1 MRRKTFLLFAVVFL
15 TGLTAFLQAQD
26 YGTNLDTVLDKIY
39 MKASSDF
46 RQGHFSEALQGFR
59 DYMKAAGPS
68 DPRLAD
74 VYMNTGHI
82 YRYALKYDKARAFY
96 SGIIEKFPDSGL
108 TMGAQF
114 YIARTYDEEGH
125 FSQALDYY
133 NNIVLSLTVE
143 DNIKKIAQDQMASIV
158 ENELNTAE
166 LERVLLTLPPG
177 ASLKKAYM
185 KLGQTLLERKE
196 YKRAERIYDKM
207 KEAGFPEEAER
218 YIRLARLKGEFP
230 GAKIGCLLPLTG
242 KYAQIGSRLFH
253 AVSHA
258 QDYKNKFLKEEQKL
272 VLLKAD
278 TESEL
283 SRIPLLYE
291 ELVRSGA
298 SVILGPV
305 QSEAA
310 DILKPYVDKY
320 KVPVIFLMASDPG
333 IPDKSPYFFRNS
345 IRVADEASALAEYGL
360 KELKLTNL
368 AVLIPNDPKGFATGE
383 IFRKKVTS
391 YNAVL
396 SVFET
401 YNKGDTTYTPQLQRA
416 LDSFVDGL
424 FVYGT
429 NAKDL
434 QQLMPSIP
442 YVGLKVSVM
451 ADSTLFDDYLF
462 RVLGDTINGTIIAT
476 YYNTSDFGIMEKDI
490 FDSFKKRYNYS
501 LDQYTI
507 LGVDALDAAYEA
519 VKISGGL
526 SGDGQ
531 ITEALNNLDE
541 FQGLCGKITVLKNG
555 DFYKKIVLYK
565 VVDNRPE
572 PVKAELDGAHVVE
585 IP

>member
-1 MRRKTFLLFAVVFL
+1 MRRKTILLFAVVLWTGFTFL
-15 TGLTAFLQAQD
+15 LSAQE
-26 YGTNLDTVLDKIY
+26 YGGNLDTVLDKIY
-39 MKASSDF
+39 VKATSDF
-46 RQGHFSEALQGFR
+46 RRGDFTEALQGFS
-59 DYMKAAGPS
+59 DYMKAADPS
-68 DPRLAD
+68 DTRLAD
-74 VYMNTGHI
+74 VYMSVGHI

-96 SGIIEKFPDSGL
+96 FGIIEKFPDSGL
-108 TMGAQF
+108 TMWAQF
-114 YIARTYDEEGH
+114 CIARTYDEQNH
-125 FSQALDYY
+125 FTQALDYY
-133 NNIVLSLTVE
+133 NNIVLSVTVE
-143 DNIKKIAQDQMASIV
+143 DNIKKIAQDQMSAIV
-158 ENELNTAE
+158 ENELNTGE
-166 LERVLLTLPPG
+166 LEKVLFSLSPTP
-177 ASLKKAYM
+177 SLKKAYM
-185 KLGQTLLERKE
+185 KLGQIFLDRKN
-196 YKRAERIYDKM
+196 YKKAESVFKKM
-207 KEAGFPEEAER
+207 GDAGFKEEAER
-218 YIRLARLKGEFP
+218 YVRLARLKGEFP
-230 GAKIGCLLPLTG
+230 GAKIGCLLPLSG

-253 AVSHA
+253 AVTHA
-258 QDYKNKFLKEEQKL
+258 RDYKNRFLKEEQKL
-272 VLLKAD
+272 IILKAD

-283 SRIPLLYE
+283 SRIPRLYE
-291 ELVRSGA
+291 KLVRAGA
-298 SVILGPV
+298 SVVLGPV

-310 DILKPYVDKY
+310 DILKPYVEKY
-320 KVPVIFLMASDPG
+320 KVPVIFLMASDSG
-333 IPDKSPYFFRNS
+333 IPDKSRYFFRNS
-345 IRVADEASALAEYGL
+345 IRVSDEAAALAEYGL

-368 AVLIPNDPKGFATGE
+368 AVLVPNDKKGFAAGE

-442 YVGLKVSVM
+442 YVGLKVSVL

-462 RVLGDTINGTIIAT
+462 RVLGDTINGTVIAT
-476 YYNTSDFGIMEKDI
+476 YYNTSEFGIMEKDI

-507 LGVDALDAAYEA
+507 LGVDALGAAYEA

-526 SGDGQ
+526 SGEGR
-531 ITEALNNLDE
+531 ITDALYNLDG
-541 FQGLCGKITVLKNG
+541 FRGLCGKIRVLENG
-555 DFYKKIVLYK
+555 DFYKKIFLYK

>member
-1 MRRKTFLLFAVVFL
+1 MKRKALFLFAVVL
-15 TGLTAFLQAQD
+15 WTGLVSLLPAQD
-26 YGTNLDTVLDKIY
+26 YGSNLETVLDKIY
-39 MKASSDF
+39 MKAASDF
-46 RQGHFSEALQGFR
+46 RQGDFSEALQGFR
-59 DYMKAAGPS
+59 DYMKAADPS

-74 VYMNTGHI
+74 VFMSSGHI

-96 SGIIEKFPDSGL
+96 SEIIENFPDSGL
-108 TMGAQF
+108 NMWAQF
-114 YIARTYDEEGH
+114 YIARTYDEDGR

-133 NNIVLSLTVE
+133 NNIVLSVTVE
-143 DNIKKIAQDQMASIV
+143 DNIKKIAQDQMAAIL
-158 ENELNTAE
+158 ENELNTGE
-166 LERVLLTLPPG
+166 LEKALLSLPPNP
-177 ASLKKAYM
+177 ALKKAYV
-185 KLGQTLLERKE
+185 KLGQTLLDRKE
-196 YKRAERIYDKM
+196 YKRAEHIFSKM
-207 KEAGFPEEAER
+207 GEAGFTEESER
-218 YIRLARLKGEFP
+218 FVRLARLKGEFP
-230 GAKIGCLLPLTG
+230 GAKIGCLLPLSG

-258 QDYKNKFLKEEQKL
+258 QDYKNRFLKEGQKL
-272 VLLKAD
+272 ILLKAD
-278 TESEL
+278 TQSEL
-283 SRIPLLYE
+283 DRIPLLYE
-291 ELVRSGA
+291 ELVRQGA
-298 SVILGPV
+298 SVVLGPV

-310 DILKPYVDKY
+310 ELLKPYVDKY
-320 KVPVIFLMASDPG
+320 KVPVIFLMASDPE
-333 IPDKSPYFFRNS
+333 IPDKSPQFFRNS
-345 IRVADEASALAEYGL
+345 IRVADEAAALAEYGL

-368 AVLIPNDPKGFATGE
+368 AVLVPDDSKGFAAGE
-383 IFRKKVTS
+383 VFKKKVTS

-442 YVGLKVSVM
+442 YVGLKVSVL

-476 YYNTSDFGIMEKDI
+476 YYNTADFGIMEKDI

-507 LGVDALDAAYEA
+507 LGVDALSAAYEA
-519 VKISGGL
+519 VKISGGV
-526 SGDGQ
+526 SGEGR
-531 ITEALNNLDE
+531 ITEALHSLDE
-541 FQGLCGKITVLKNG
+541 FRGLCGKISVLKNG
-555 DFYKKIVLYK
+555 DFYKKIFLYK
-565 VVDNRPE
+565 VIDHRPE

>member
-1 MRRKTFLLFAVVFL
+1 MKRKALLLFAVVL
-15 TGLTAFLQAQD
+15 WTGLVSLLPAQD
-26 YGTNLDTVLDKIY
+26 YGSNLETVLDKIY
-39 MKASSDF
+39 MKAASDF
-46 RQGHFSEALQGFR
+46 RQGDFSQALQGFR
-59 DYMKAAGPS
+59 DYMKAADPS

-74 VYMNTGHI
+74 VYMSSGHI

-96 SGIIEKFPDSGL
+96 SEIIENFPDSGL
-108 TMGAQF
+108 NMWAQF
-114 YIARTYDEEGH
+114 YIARTYDEEGR

-133 NNIVLSLTVE
+133 NNIVLSVTVD
-143 DNIKKIAQDQMASIV
+143 DNIKKIARDQMAAIL
-158 ENELNTAE
+158 ENELNTGE
-166 LERVLLTLPPG
+166 LEKALLSLPPNP
-177 ASLKKAYM
+177 ALKKAYV
-185 KLGQTLLERKE
+185 KLGQTLLDRKE
-196 YKRAERIYDKM
+196 YKRAEHIFSKM
-207 KEAGFPEEAER
+207 GEAGFKEESAR
-218 YIRLARLKGEFP
+218 FVRLARLKGEFP
-230 GAKIGCLLPLTG
+230 GAKIGCLLPLSG

-258 QDYKNKFLKEEQKL
+258 QDYKNRFLKEGQKL
-272 VLLKAD
+272 ILLKAD
-278 TESEL
+278 TQSEL
-283 SRIPLLYE
+283 DRIPLLYE
-291 ELVRSGA
+291 ELVRQGA
-298 SVILGPV
+298 SVVLGPV

-310 DILKPYVDKY
+310 DLLKPYVEKY
-320 KVPVIFLMASDPG
+320 KVPVIFLMASDPD
-333 IPDKSPYFFRNS
+333 IPDKSPQFFRNS
-345 IRVADEASALAEYGL
+345 IRVADEAAALAEYGL

-368 AVLIPNDPKGFATGE
+368 AVLVPNDSKGFAAGE
-383 IFRKKVTS
+383 VFKKKVTS

-442 YVGLKVSVM
+442 YVGLKVSVL

-476 YYNTSDFGIMEKDI
+476 YYNTADFGIMEKDI

-507 LGVDALDAAYEA
+507 LGVDALSAAYEA
-519 VKISGGL
+519 VKISGGV
-526 SGDGQ
+526 SGEGR
-531 ITEALNNLDE
+531 ITEALHSLDE
-541 FQGLCGKITVLKNG
+541 FRGLCGKINVLKNG
-555 DFYKKIVLYK
+555 DFYKKIFLYK
-565 VVDNRPE
+565 VIDQRPE